1 MAKAAL
7 PVLVLISL
15 ISLLSPI
22 NEVGVEQ
29 LNQTVFLSSSQENE
43 TANITGCTNE
53 YAINYDPNAT
63 ADCYLFLDSG
73 GYVIDSVEDTPLP
86 ILKI

>member
-15 ISLLSPI
+15 IGLLSPI

-63 ADCYLFLDSG
+63 ADSGDCYLFLDM
-73 GYVIDSVEDTPLP
+73 I
-86 ILKI
+86 